1 MADVPIVT
9 GSARSRVAVLLT
21 AFVIMPAIVYAQSV
35 TATWDPRPPSEN
47 VTSYG
52 VCIGSSPGSCNI
64 QTASVPGN
72 QAAFRFVPAGGVMH
86 YVSIRAINASGAGP
100 YSAPVGFSIPGFQP
114 SNQAT
119 AVGSAVT
126 LNLAIADPD
135 GSSLTITH
143 TGLPVGLSINSAT
156 RQISGTP
163 TAAGTYEVTLYVNDG
178 LVTVSRAF
186 TWVVVSGTAVVA
198 KIMRPAAD
206 FDGDRR
212 ADMWR
217 YELFGAQGV
226 WRVRASSAVTDS
238 SYPWGGSGDIPV
250 PADYDGDGRADLA
263 VYRPSTGAWFILK
276 STTNYSWNGT
286 GYGYVA
292 YQWGLSGDVPVPADY
307 DGDRRPD
314 LAVFRPSTGVWY
326 ILKST
331 RNYLWQQEGGYTAY
345 QWGTVGDISVP
356 GDYDGDGRADLAVF
370 RPSTRVWYIKKST
383 VNYSGY
389 MTYAWGTSGDIP
401 VPADFDGDGRS
412 DIAVWRATGSL
423 RFFLASSSSFTS
435 AVTSYWP

>member
-1 MADVPIVT
+1 
-9 GSARSRVAVLLT
+9 
-21 AFVIMPAIVYAQSV
+21 
-35 TATWDPRPPSEN
+35 
-47 VTSYG
+47 
-52 VCIGSSPGSCNI
+52 
-64 QTASVPGN
+64 
-72 QAAFRFVPAGGVMH
+72 
-86 YVSIRAINASGAGP
+86 
-100 YSAPVGFSIPGFQP
+100 
-114 SNQAT
+114 
-119 AVGSAVT
+119 
-126 LNLAIADPD
+126 
-135 GSSLTITH
+135 
-143 TGLPVGLSINSAT
+143 VGLSINSAT

-238 SYPWGGSGDIPV
+238 SYPWGSAGDIPVPADYDGDGRADLAMFRPSTGVWYILKSSTNYSWSASNGSGYMAYSWGGSGDIPV